1 LHFKK
6 GIGGSEM
13 NVSLRRVLLHSF
25 LFLGIG
31 GGMAVPAAHAESG
44 GDALTIDLEIAEKGG
59 NNPADALSSTLSL
72 VGEHGCASVET
83 HRGMVA
89 YDIDICRE
97 GGDSA
102 TPILKF
108 TISRN
113 ESFPPASPSAPS
125 AAVSQGISHQKFK
138 LTSKLKLGQKT
149 VLGTL
154 NYNDGMKTHLTA
166 TLR

>member
-1 LHFKK
+1 
-6 GIGGSEM
+6 M
-13 NVSLRRVLLHSF
+13 NVRLRRVLLHSF
-25 LFLGIG
+25 LVFSVCGTAL
-31 GGMAVPAAHAESG
+31 PAAAAESG

-59 NNPADALSSTLSL
+59 TSPADALSSTLSL

-89 YDIDICRE
+89 YEIDVCRE

-102 TPILKF
+102 TPIVRF

-113 ESFPPASPSAPS
+113 ESFPTAPPSTPSAPV
-125 AAVSQGISHQKFK
+125 AQGLTHQKFK

-154 NYNDGMKTHLTA
+154 TYNDGMKTHLTA
-166 TLR
+166 ALR